1 MRKKLLFLTAAVI
14 ICLFAGCPL
23 NSPKPKTEDVE
34 GKKTTRLTINN
45 QSSIKF
51 VYDTIEKSTVTTLH
65 SGDSFTDEL
74 STGVNGYIHLRL
86 SWTDYEGNN
95 WATHYDDITRKD
107 VRTHEP
113 IVVEEGQH
121 KTITITDNTLVVPKG
136 GSTAITIADLKP
148 SVLHAEFDF
157 SEWKPDKISYK
168 GIRAKDYIAGNY
180 FIVCDEPAED
190 FIKFDFLDLPVQ
202 TLEKI
207 TLEKGIGKKIFVSDT
222 TKFIVYDKTCTGA
235 QLEKLRIL
243 TVTNS
248 SSAVIKDL
256 MYYDDETNDLY
267 KGNLANGEQC
277 NLSSYRFYD
286 KYDFAPSLKF
296 TLITKT
302 GKELKATLH
311 SSNLKISDGRHKDF
325 SVNDYTEVSVSFVD
339 TYKTEPLE
347 YFFNEKYEG

>member
-1 MRKKLLFLTAAVI
+1 MKKILPFLTAAVI
-14 ICLFAGCPL
+14 VCLFAGCPL
-23 NSPKPKTEDVE
+23 NSPKPETEDVE

-45 QSSIKF
+45 QSQAEF
-51 VYDTIEKSTVTTLH
+51 VYKIKDDWGYELITIQ
-65 SGDSFTDEL
+65 SGNSFTEEL
-74 STGVNGYIHLRL
+74 RKGINGYIHFEV
-86 SWTDYEGNN
+86 SWSDYSYIPDPYAQG
-95 WATHYDDITRKD
+95 IRKD
-107 VRTHEP
+107 VRTHEL
-113 IVVEEGQH
+113 IVLEKGKH

-136 GSTAITIADLKP
+136 GFTAITIADLKP

-168 GIRAKDYIAGNY
+168 GIQAKDYIGGNY
-180 FIVCDEPAED
+180 FIVCDGVAED

-222 TKFIVYDKTCTGA
+222 TKFIVYDKACTGA

-243 TVTNS
+243 TVTNN

-256 MYYDDETNDLY
+256 VYRDYETNDLY
-267 KGNLANGEQC
+267 EGNLANGEQC
-277 NLSSYRFYD
+277 NLLSYRFYD
-286 KYDFAPSLKF
+286 KYDSPPDLVF
-296 TLITKT
+296 TFITKT
-302 GKELKATLH
+302 GKELKATLS

-325 SVNDYTEVSVSFVD
+325 SITDYTEVSVSFVGAN
-339 TYKTEPLE
+339 KTEPLE